1 MTFEPLLSRASRAA
15 LLALVTGA
23 TLATACGGEGAKV
36 AAPKGGDL
44 PAALAAAFK
53 EEAVGSPQKSVDLYA
68 KALASAASSP
78 DDPASVPVVL
88 ASLDALVFRGVNAFT
103 GQRSSALVDRVT
115 PQRLAEKSGA
125 VVARLESIQQ
135 AASGPFARG
144 LVAEARLAI
153 AEREG
158 WASGAEVL
166 RRESGCAREAA
177 VYAPLGYATV
187 TGVDDANDALGGD
200 RAPLPAEVPG
210 AGPFATSVKPLAT
223 RGIGCWIPLHAPTP
237 SRGLRAVVVDVK
249 VPRAG
254 TIGVALTSP
263 SAAVLWSGTRP
274 LVARPIAAGA
284 GEVRRF
290 ARVTVD
296 KPGTL
301 RLVARVGMEGEHS
314 AIQIGAWDDSGV
326 ALEAHAPRPGERPTA
341 RATASAPLATHEPK
355 TDDERLAFALGAL
368 ATSDVRLAE
377 SLLHVAASKE
387 SAPPQLLLAYGRA
400 VIQARDLP
408 LVKATER
415 ARAAYERVLEAWPGA
430 WEAIAEHAEL
440 AGARRGRAEANLE
453 TLSDLEQLRAKSAA
467 AAAPGPL
474 DALEA
479 MVAGREGLRDRAKS
493 AYERAAEPLAGTAL
507 LAQAE
512 RVAFDRSAK
521 EAEAFECAG
530 LRGSERE
537 LENKRPL
544 DRGTLACHD
553 ALVALGKRDL
563 AEAELERLRKLGGAD
578 QAYLANSIRSA
589 METGDLGKAKALR
602 DRMNPGDRT
611 LSAGFAIKGK
621 AGLAELL
628 AEAHVA
634 RDAPQAIPGILRAA
648 GDDPLAI
655 FDGVAER
662 VTAEATSKTELA
674 NAATVVLAHEE
685 RYVLSD
691 NGLLGFLMLDV
702 RRVMGTTDVESN
714 AQAAAPMLHGR
725 ETTRVLRRRIFKKD
739 GRVIL
744 PDRTPMAAQS
754 HADLSQLEAGDAI
767 EAIYEGFAVPGES
780 GNIGVDT
787 PDLLTER
794 TAVREA
800 RIEFRLP
807 AKLRASLWSHDLL
820 GKVED
825 RAEGRTHV
833 LTWKVSG
840 RPVRRLESGVPKMDR
855 SASVSFS
862 TTTWGDVA
870 TQLRD
875 TVAALDAEDPEI
887 RAWAEESSK
896 GKTGAERVAAVA
908 SASGQAVK
916 EASGMV
922 LADVDFGRPSGA
934 ATQTARA
941 SLVTHE
947 GSRTWLV
954 AKALR
959 LLGEKVDILV
969 AENEPYSNS
978 ADFPP
983 HVGRFMHPLA
993 VVHLAGT
1000 DVWVDAD
1007 VPGPPLPAGKIS
1019 PELRGRNAL
1028 DLQGRIAP
1036 MPASVFG
1043 EGERDE
1049 VDIRLALDAAG
1060 NAKGVLTVLLRGR
1073 AAQDLAEVLVR
1084 IVGLERQ
1091 RALRGIALAWVPM
1104 ATVEKVELSSSEG
1117 SWQVAIRAELSVAGY
1132 AQPEGQKAPHRSWV
1146 LPGLD
1151 PIHYVFPRPFA
1162 TTLASSYATHGAREN
1177 ALAINRATQYHV
1189 RRRVELPGGAKV
1201 ARLPGPF
1208 DGKGPLLA
1216 AARKLAVSG
1225 STVEDDFMLDVSTG
1239 TIARDRYDDFVAE
1252 ARKADDAFRAST
1264 RVTPP

>member
-1 MTFEPLLSRASRAA
+1 MSFEALRSRAA
-15 LLALVTGA
+15 LLALVAGA
-23 TLATACGGEGAKV
+23 TLATACGGADTKV
-36 AAPKGGDL
+36 AAPKGGGDL

-53 EEAVGSPQKSVDLYA
+53 EEAVGSPEKAVDLYA

-88 ASLDALVFRGVNAFT
+88 ASLDALVFRGVSAFT

-115 PQRLAEKSGA
+115 PRRLADKNDS
-125 VVARLESIQQ
+125 VVSRLEGIQQ

-166 RRESGCAREAA
+166 RSESGCAREAA

-200 RAPLPAEVPG
+200 GTPLPAEVPG
-210 AGPFATSVKPLAT
+210 AGPFATAVKPLAT

-237 SRGLRAVVVDVK
+237 ARGLRAVVVDVD

-254 TIGVALTSP
+254 TIGVALTAP
-263 SAAVLWSGTRP
+263 SSAVLWSGTRA
-274 LVARPIAAGA
+274 LVARPTAAGA
-284 GEVRRF
+284 GQVRRF
-290 ARVTVD
+290 VRVTVD

-301 RLVARVGMEGEHS
+301 RLVARVGMDGERS
-314 AIQIGAWDDSGV
+314 SVQIGAWDADGK
-326 ALEAHAPRPGERPTA
+326 ALRAHAPRPGERVTA
-341 RATASAPLATHEPK
+341 RVTGQAPLLMPEPK
-355 TDDERLAFALGAL
+355 TEDERLAHALGAL
-368 ATSDVRLAE
+368 AVDEVRRAE
-377 SLLHVAASKE
+377 SLLHAAVQKE
-387 SAPPQLLLAYGRA
+387 NAPPQLLLAYGRA
-400 VIQARDLP
+400 VVLARDLP
-408 LVKATER
+408 SVKASER
-415 ARAAYERVLEAWPGA
+415 ARAAYERVLDAWPSA

-440 AGARRGRAEANLE
+440 AGARRGRGEANLE

-467 AAAPGPL
+467 AGAPGVL
-474 DALEA
+474 DAMEA
-479 MVAGREGLRDRAKS
+479 IVAGREGLRDRAKN
-493 AYERAAEPLAGTAL
+493 AYERAAEAIPGTTL
-507 LAQAE
+507 LAHAE
-512 RVAFDRSAK
+512 RAAFDRSAH
-521 EAEAFECAG
+521 EAEEFECHG
-530 LRGSERE
+530 LRGPETE
-537 LENKRPL
+537 LERKRPL
-544 DRGTLACHD
+544 DRSTLACHD
-553 ALVALGKRDL
+553 ALVAVGNREA
-563 AEAELERLRKLGGAD
+563 AERELERLRKLSGAD
-578 QAYLANSIRSA
+578 QAYLANSVRSA
-589 METGDLGKAKALR
+589 MEVGDLAKTKVFLE
-602 DRMNPGDRT
+602 RMNPGDRT
-611 LSAGFAIKGK
+611 LSASFAVNGK
-621 AGLAELL
+621 AGVADLL
-628 AEAHVA
+628 ALAHVA
-634 RDAPQAIPGILRAA
+634 RDAPQGIPGMLRAS
-648 GDDPLAI
+648 GDDPLAQ
-655 FDGVAER
+655 FEGVAER
-662 VTAEATSKTELA
+662 VTAEAASKTEQA
-674 NAATVVLAHEE
+674 NAATVVLAHDE
-685 RYVLSD
+685 RYVVED
-691 NGLLGFLMLDV
+691 NGLVRFLMLDV

-739 GRVIL
+739 GRVVL

-780 GNIGVDT
+780 GNVGVDT
-787 PDLLTER
+787 PDLLPER
-794 TAVREA
+794 TTVREA
-800 RIEFRLP
+800 RVELRAP
-807 AKLRASLWSHDLL
+807 AKLRGSLWSHDLL
-820 GKVED
+820 GKAED
-825 RAEGRTHV
+825 RIEGGKRV
-833 LTWKVSG
+833 LTWKVTG

-855 SASVSFS
+855 NVAVSFS

-875 TVAALDAEDPEI
+875 TVAALDADDPEI
-887 RAWAEESSK
+887 RAWADENAK
-896 GKTGAERVAAVA
+896 GKSGTERVAAIVT
-908 SASGQAVK
+908 ASGQAVK

-959 LLGEKVDILV
+959 LLGERVDIFV

-978 ADFPP
+978 PDFPP

-993 VVHLAGT
+993 VVHLTGT
-1000 DVWVDAD
+1000 DVWIDAD
-1007 VPGPPLPAGKIS
+1007 VAGPPLPAGKVS

-1036 MPASVFG
+1036 LPSSVFG

-1049 VDIRLALDAAG
+1049 VDIRLTLDAEG

-1073 AAQDLAEVLVR
+1073 AAQDLSEALVR

-1091 RALRGIALAWVPM
+1091 RALRGIALAWVPA

-1117 SWQVAIRAELSVAGY
+1117 SWQVAMRAELTIPGY
-1132 AQPEGQKAPHRSWV
+1132 AQAEGQKAGARTWV

-1151 PIHYVFPRPFA
+1151 PIHYVFPRPYA
-1162 TTLASSYATHGAREN
+1162 TTLASTYATHGAREN

-1189 RRRVELPGGAKV
+1189 RRRVELPASAKV

-1208 DGKGPLLA
+1208 DGKGPLLSA
-1216 AARKLAVSG
+1216 QRKLVVSG
-1225 STVEDDFMLDVSTG
+1225 YTVEDDFTLDVSTG
-1239 TIARDRYDDFVAE
+1239 TIPRDRYDDFVVE
-1252 ARKADDAFRAST
+1252 ARRADDAFRAST